1 MTSPLTT
8 RKPQTLYGMLRAQL
22 EYIRSTPNPLRRS
35 LLFIAYSTPLFALL
49 SSPIIILA
57 WLLGF
62 RFSLSWVHS
71 FVLTM
76 AHHFAIVN
84 DSSLASRWPYLNAV
98 VYSYDIALN
107 LVAATAFFIENII
120 FSVGLNFKSTRRKL
134 VTRARLGI
142 SRVGY
147 LKILLVT
154 FLLFSF
160 ALYALLLE
168 LFGRGL
174 LTGDSSYAT
183 QAAGF
188 GGMAFILDPARTNML
203 ILPLAAFIISIFPI
217 LYVTMTWRLGL
228 IFYYALI
235 RAE

>member
-1 MTSPLTT
+1 MTSPLMT
-8 RKPQTLYGMLRAQL
+8 RKRQTLYGLLRAQF
-22 EYIRSTPNPLRRS
+22 EYIRSTPNLLRRG
-35 LLFIAYSTPLFALL
+35 LLFVGYGTPLFALL
-49 SSPIIILA
+49 SSFTIILF

-62 RFSLSWVHS
+62 RFSLPWTHS
-71 FVLTM
+71 FVLMM
-76 AHHFAIVN
+76 AHHFAFIY

-107 LVAATAFFIENII
+107 LVAAACLLIENII
-120 FSVGLNFKSTRRKL
+120 FSIALDFKSTRQEL

-147 LKILLVT
+147 FKILLVT

-160 ALYALLLE
+160 ALYVLLLE

-174 LTGDSSYAT
+174 LTSDSSYAT

-235 RAE
+235 KAE

>member
-8 RKPQTLYGMLRAQL
+8 RKRQTLYGMLRTQF
-22 EYIRSTPNPLRRS
+22 EYIRSAPNPIRRG
-35 LLFIAYSTPLFALL
+35 LLFIAYSTPLFVLL

-62 RFSLSWVHS
+62 RFSLPWAQS
-71 FVLTM
+71 FVLMM
-76 AHHFAIVN
+76 AHHFAFIN

-107 LVAATAFFIENII
+107 LMAATAFFIENTI
-120 FSVGLNFKSTRRKL
+120 FSVALDFKSTRREL

-147 LKILLVT
+147 FKILLVT

-160 ALYALLLE
+160 ALYVLLLE

-174 LTGDSSYAT
+174 ITSDSSYAT
-183 QAAGF
+183 QADGF

-235 RAE
+235 KAE